1 MVKVLVIGSINLD
14 LVVRARCFPVPG
26 ETVGGAEFATY
37 PGGKGANQAVAASR
51 LGAKVTLLGCV
62 GGDAFGLELL
72 NGVAAQGVDVSAV
85 RVVSGASS
93 GVATIT
99 VCDGENTIVVA
110 PGANHRLCPADI
122 DAEKALFSSADVILS
137 QLEIPLE
144 CVVRV
149 AELAASQG
157 KPLILNP
164 APAVPLPEAIL
175 RHVALLTPNAHELMQ
190 LFPNQGTQADLLREQ
205 ASRLL
210 CTDGPQGVWFGEPD
224 GTLYHQAAFP
234 VEVSDTTGAGDTF
247 NGALA
252 AFWDFPR
259 REAIRCATAAAALSV
274 MQPGAQSGMPTYA
287 DLMAFIREHDARRAT
302 VVPIQKN

>member
-26 ETVGGAEFATY
+26 ETVGGAEFATF

-51 LGAKVTLLGCV
+51 LGAKVTLL
-62 GGDAFGLELL
+62 
-72 NGVAAQGVDVSAV
+72 
-85 RVVSGASS
+85 
-93 GVATIT
+93 
-99 VCDGENTIVVA
+99 
-110 PGANHRLCPADI
+110 PADI

-164 APAVPLPEAIL
+164 APAVPLPEAVL

-302 VVPIQKN
+302 VVPIEKN

>member
-1 MVKVLVIGSINLD
+1 MRQRGERAASIIVASRRKTSGQLNFIRVKWDCCVRFSRFKKLDGDGAWLRYWLSAASTLIWWFVPDAFPFHGRPLV
-14 LVVRARCFPVPG
+14 ARSSRHPG
-26 ETVGGAEFATY
+26 EKVRTKPVT
-37 PGGKGANQAVAASR
+37 SR

-72 NGVAAQGVDVSAV
+72 NGVAAQGVNVSAV

-122 DAEKALFSSADVILS
+122 DAEKALFSADVILS

-157 KPLILNP
+157 N
-164 APAVPLPEAIL
+164 
-175 RHVALLTPNAHELMQ
+175 R
-190 LFPNQGTQADLLREQ
+190 
-205 ASRLL
+205 
-210 CTDGPQGVWFGEPD
+210 
-224 GTLYHQAAFP
+224 
-234 VEVSDTTGAGDTF
+234 
-247 NGALA
+247 
-252 AFWDFPR
+252 
-259 REAIRCATAAAALSV
+259 
-274 MQPGAQSGMPTYA
+274 
-287 DLMAFIREHDARRAT
+287 
-302 VVPIQKN
+302 